1 MSQFCKACTHP
12 PTHTYTCTR
21 TPLTNFTTHTHTH
34 THTQLTI
41 YDTAGIERHMSTI
54 PQTYFRW
61 SKVIMLV
68 YSIDDSDTFD
78 SLTNWADNAISSH
91 GGRTP
96 SDVITV
102 LVGNKVDLDDDRRVS
117 KERARQYAENNDIEL
132 EMVFEV
138 SAKEGTGVKE
148 MFNAI
153 ALKVKPAAA
162 ETRSQNQAKVG
173 RKKEKCCA

>member
-1 MSQFCKACTHP
+1 
-12 PTHTYTCTR
+12 
-21 TPLTNFTTHTHTH
+21 
-34 THTQLTI
+34 
-41 YDTAGIERHMSTI
+41 
-54 PQTYFRW
+54 
-61 SKVIMLV
+61 MLV

-117 KERARQYAENNDIEL
+117 KERAHQYAENNDIEL
-132 EMVFEV
+132 DMVFEV
-138 SAKEGTGVKE
+138 SAKDGTGVQD

-162 ETRSQNQAKVG
+162 VTRSQNEVKGGQ
-173 RKKEKCCA
+173 KKDKCCA

>member
-1 MSQFCKACTHP
+1 MHSQ
-12 PTHTYTCTR
+12 
-21 TPLTNFTTHTHTH
+21 THTHI
-34 THTQLTI
+34 QLTI

-102 LVGNKVDLDDDRRVS
+102 LVGNKVDLDDDRSVS
-117 KERARQYAENNDIEL
+117 KERARQYAENNDIDSD
-132 EMVFEV
+132 MVFEV
-138 SAKEGTGVKE
+138 SAKDGTMVEE
-148 MFNAI
+148 MFNAV

-162 ETRSQNQAKVG
+162 VTKSENAAKS
-173 RKKEKCCA
+173 REKKRPNCCA